1 MASREPF
8 QKVKIGIGCEEEADR
23 RRLIYYFGGRAA
35 SQVICSDMRRQLI
48 IAP

>member
-8 QKVKIGIGCEEEADR
+8 QKVKIGAGWHR

-35 SQVICSDMRRQLI
+35 SQVICSDMRKQLI